1 MKWLGVLIGLQ
12 AAQFVM
18 AGAAFVDIPNGLAF
32 PQDLN
37 GLQFQY
43 VHEYDDPGLGYSL
56 RYQGDSTHKIDIY
69 IYNLDMDVPNGTT
82 SEMVKK
88 ESRSVSRIVS
98 IMQERGEY
106 EDVKSLTK
114 TTTPLSGK
122 IRFIKESYQYTEK
135 GKEKLS
141 ESYITGYK
149 GNFFKIRFTYLAKDR
164 SKAKQYAKAMVA
176 GLISVMERE
185 PSEARLALESAKLFQ
200 ADPSSSAGRFA
211 ASQVMMYVSETE
223 GFTVS
228 LHSAIFP
235 WFLEDE
241 KPKNNHLLF
250 QAYLAGA
257 LEYLL
262 TNKLSE
268 GGSAEGF
275 SAMLDVYAHLRKSKD
290 IDKIEQLDEWLSSV
304 DRKQLFTEVINAETK
319 GAE

>member
-1 MKWLGVLIGLQ
+1 MKWLGVIFGLL
-12 AAQFVM
+12 AVRVAL

-43 VHEYDDPGLGYSL
+43 VHQYDDPGLGYSL
-56 RYQGDSTHKIDIY
+56 RYRGDSTHKIDIY
-69 IYNLDMDVPNGTT
+69 IYNLDMDVPDGVTN
-82 SEMVKK
+82 EPVKK

-98 IMQERGEY
+98 IMEERGEY

-135 GKEKLS
+135 EQDKLS
-141 ESYITGYK
+141 ESYITGHK

-164 SKAKQYAKAMVA
+164 AKAKQYANAMVS

-185 PSEARLALESAKLFQ
+185 PSEARLALESAKLFL
-200 ADPSSSAGRFA
+200 ADPSSSAGRFS
-211 ASQVMMYVSETE
+211 ASQVMTYVSETE

-228 LHSAIFP
+228 IHGAIFP
-235 WFLEDE
+235 WFQDED
-241 KPKNNHLLF
+241 KPKNSYLLF

-262 TNKLSE
+262 TNNMSE
-268 GGSAEGF
+268 GGSEEGF
-275 SAMLDVYAHLRKSKD
+275 SAMLKVYDQLRKSNE
-290 IDKIEQLDEWLSSV
+290 IDQIEQLDEWLPS
-304 DRKQLFTEVINAETK
+304 DDHKALFNQIITAEPQ
-319 GAE
+319 GE